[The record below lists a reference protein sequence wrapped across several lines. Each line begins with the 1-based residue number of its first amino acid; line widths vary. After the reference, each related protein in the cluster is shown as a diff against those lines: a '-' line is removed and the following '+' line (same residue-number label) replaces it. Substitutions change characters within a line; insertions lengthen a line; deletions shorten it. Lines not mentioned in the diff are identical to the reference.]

1 VTFRSTCP
9 PSCRLQVDLCFRS
22 ASSEVQLGKACCTW
36 SVHTYAIVHL
46 CRIHCASPT
55 EVAATP
61 YQLVT
66 SSDCNGTCCRRTSG
80 NLLLN
85 ARRVMRSLKH
95 KLRHRDQPGSTHRG
109 LNRQLQ
115 ADTCHRCCYADQKTS
130 SATAEDDPV
139 AKADKYGKARVKLK
153 NPAQS
158 SWTAKHAGADADTQS
173 DFLSNLGEGQDYNIN
188 VDHGKCCHPLT
199 NSIIMRAVIVRC

>member
-1 VTFRSTCP
+1 MQF
-9 PSCRLQVDLCFRS
+9 
-22 ASSEVQLGKACCTW
+22 GKACCPW
-36 SVHTYAIVHL
+36 FVHAYAIVHL
-46 CRIHCASPT
+46 CRIYCASPT

-61 YQLVT
+61 YQLIT
-66 SSDCNGTCCRRTSG
+66 SSDRNRTCCRRTSG
-80 NLLLN
+80 SLPLN
-85 ARRVMRSLKH
+85 PRRVTPSLKH
-95 KLRHRDQPGSTHRG
+95 KLRHRNQWGSTSRG

-115 ADTCHRCCYADQKTS
+115 ADTCHRCCYADQKTT

-139 AKADKYGKARVKLK
+139 AEADKDGKARAKLK
-153 NPAQS
+153 KSAQS

-199 NSIIMRAVIVRC
+199 NSITMRAVIARCRVRMPPCGHC